1 MAENLKEN
9 GGAAAD
15 EKTYTLVDEEI
26 LKVGTHKGFDFTPE
40 ILKEIFDNFYKFKGT
55 IKPTVKLGHSE
66 GEIEKRSGYP
76 AVGYITDLSLTPD
89 GQTLKA
95 NIERVPAQVKDLID
109 KGAYAQKSAEIWVNY
124 EDENG
129 EKVGPLLTGLAVL
142 GEELPEIKTLSDIQK
157 LYMSDQT
164 KVLYIE
170 LSSTNKKMKEA
181 IVMEDV
187 NKNPKGAA
195 GNGEGD
201 QNQGGGAP
209 AANDLVTGLEK
220 SLAELSKAIEAGGV
234 DAATL
239 EKIAALLTPVLKK
252 AAPASEVE
260 LKADAEKK
268 AAAEKKL
275 SDEGA
280 SADPKYVEL
289 EAQVKKLA
297 ADLEAAKQREKDAEV
312 AKVNLS
318 DSHYIEGLVK
328 GGKLKPTQKEKLEKL
343 FFSVNKTDTNIIHLS
358 AKETVSI
365 KEVIMSIIDEL
376 PTQIDL
382 SVRTQD
388 SYSTGEKLPEAKL
401 LSEMREKNPN
411 YFSAPPAATS
421 ADKK

>member
-1 MAENLKEN
+1 MAENLKKTDD
-9 GGAAAD
+9 AVAD

-26 LKVGTHKGFDFTPE
+26 LKVGTHKGFPFTPE

-66 GEIEKRSGYP
+66 GEIEKRSGFP
-76 AVGYITDLSLTPD
+76 AVGYITDLKLTPD

-95 NIERVPAQVKDLID
+95 DIERVPAQVKDLID

-170 LSSTNKKMKEA
+170 LSSTNKKTKEA
-181 IVMEDV
+181 IIMEDV
-187 NKNPKGAA
+187 SKKQVGAA
-195 GNGEGD
+195 ENGEGE
-201 QNQGGGAP
+201 QKQSGGAP

-260 LKADAEKK
+260 LKAAAEKK
-268 AAAEKKL
+268 AADEKKL
-275 SDEGA
+275 SAEGA
-280 SADPKYVEL
+280 AADPKYVEL

-312 AKVNLS
+312 AKINLS

-343 FFSVNKTDTNIIHLS
+343 FFSVNKTDMNIIHLS

-365 KEVIMSIIDEL
+365 KEVIMGIIDEL
-376 PTQIDL
+376 PAQIDL
-382 SVRTQD
+382 GVQTKD
-388 SYSTGEKLPEAKL
+388 IYSTGEKPPEGKL
-401 LSEMREKNPN
+401 ITDMQKNNPA
-411 YFSAPPAATS
+411 YFSAPAAAG